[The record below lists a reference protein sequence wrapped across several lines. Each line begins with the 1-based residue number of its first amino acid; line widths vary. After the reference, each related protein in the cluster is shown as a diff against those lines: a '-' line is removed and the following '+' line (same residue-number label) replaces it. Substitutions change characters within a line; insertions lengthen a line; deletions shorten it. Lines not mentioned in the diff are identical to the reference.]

1 MDHRSANRR
10 DIREGGPRTAGQI
23 SGGRKAAY
31 YGGMVIIAI
40 GFVLFLSA
48 IPVMMSG
55 GMNFAQA
62 QSSMGTSIFLSFG
75 GIVVIIIGN
84 LIRGVGARGLAGSGL
99 KLDPEQARKDLEPYS
114 KMAGGMV
121 QDAVSEVKE
130 APFLVK
136 REPAVRV
143 RCPVCKALNDE
154 SAKFCSQC
162 GKAMA

>member
-1 MDHRSANRR
+1 MDSRNLHGRGRK
-10 DIREGGPRTAGQI
+10 GGPSIAGQI

-31 YGGMVIIAI
+31 YGGMALIAV

-55 GMNFAQA
+55 GTSFARA
-62 QSSMGTSIFLSFG
+62 QSSMGTAAFLSFG
-75 GIVVIIIGN
+75 GIAVIIVGN
-84 LIRGVGARGLAGSGL
+84 LIRGAGARGLAGSGL

-121 QDAVSEVKE
+121 QDAVSQVKA
-130 APFLVK
+130 APFLAK
-136 REPAVRV
+136 SEPQVRV
-143 RCPVCKALNDE
+143 RCPACKALNE
-154 SAKFCSQC
+154 ELAKYCSQC